1 MWQDPSPCGGEL
13 HMWALSR
20 AVFRERVR
28 ALAEPDPDP
37 YPGLSPLNTYIRIMH
52 SHTLVLM
59 HSQLSLFEL
68 H

>member
-1 MWQDPSPCGGEL
+1 MNDGVALNDVARSVPCEGEL

-37 YPGLSPLNTYIRIMH
+37 HPDLSLLNTYI
-52 SHTLVLM
+52 
-59 HSQLSLFEL
+59 
-68 H
+68 